1 MSEKSI
7 DGDSRHLPTHIVLVG
22 LMGTGKSS
30 VGRQLA
36 SVLHRPFVD
45 TDKKVEARAGK
56 NVRDIF
62 ETEGENAFRSLESQI
77 VADVLHSQ
85 NSSVIAAAGGVVT
98 QEVNRDVLLRQRED
112 GRCVVVWLQAD
123 MNELLGRVKKGV
135 HRPLLDADPSGT
147 LASMARDREQ
157 FYEQVASVVVD
168 TSGLTIAE
176 VADEILAQLKGLQ

>member
-1 MSEKSI
+1 
-7 DGDSRHLPTHIVLVG
+7 
-22 LMGTGKSS
+22 
-30 VGRQLA
+30 
-36 SVLHRPFVD
+36 
-45 TDKKVEARAGK
+45 
-56 NVRDIF
+56 
-62 ETEGENAFRSLESQI
+62 
-77 VADVLHSQ
+77 
-85 NSSVIAAAGGVVT
+85 
-98 QEVNRDVLLRQRED
+98 
-112 GRCVVVWLQAD
+112 